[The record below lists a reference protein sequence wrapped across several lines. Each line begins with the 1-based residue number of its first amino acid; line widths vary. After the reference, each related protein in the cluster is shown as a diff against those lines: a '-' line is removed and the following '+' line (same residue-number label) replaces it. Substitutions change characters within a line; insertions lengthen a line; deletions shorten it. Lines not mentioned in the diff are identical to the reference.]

1 MKEGSK
7 VPAVSNYLRKKA
19 RERGWKEVDIVEHD
33 MGSVVIRI
41 STPVRIEVDNSDGVF
56 QSIAVEQ
63 RGLGI

>member
-56 QSIAVEQ
+56 QPIAAEQ